1 MQKVKVSGGK
11 FLGVKKITNSEGK
24 FRMMGVDA
32 REYFEAEGG
41 KLKNGKRDSF
51 NARVYPWIY

>member
-1 MQKVKVSGGK
+1 MKKAKVSDGK
-11 FLGVKKITNSEGK
+11 FLGVKKLTDSQGK
-24 FRMMGVDA
+24 FRMMSVDA

-51 NARVYPWIY
+51 NARVYSWIY